1 MPNLRPPNL
10 WEGWE
15 RSKHTTKMNN
25 RKIYTFVLMAALA
38 LFSLSCDPDDPMEP
52 SLQELAFEKLS
63 GQWTLGQ
70 FGSIKVDGSNVSANY
85 PGFALSFANGTY
97 TTTNAGDL
105 FKASGTWEWAGES
118 AEVVNLDDGK
128 VVNINSLTTSKFV
141 FSFTKSDGPVRAGL
155 AGNYVVTVEK

>member
-1 MPNLRPPNL
+1 MRI
-10 WEGWE
+10 
-15 RSKHTTKMNN
+15 KYTTKM
-25 RKIYTFVLMAALA
+25 KIKSIYTLTLIAVLA
-38 LFSLSCDPDDPMEP
+38 LLSLGCEQKDDGTGP
-52 SLQELAFEKLS
+52 SIQDLAYEKLA

-105 FKASGTWEWAGES
+105 FKASGTWQWAGES

-155 AGNYVVTVEK
+155 AGNYVITVEK

>member
-1 MPNLRPPNL
+1 MATVSNYMFYDLSRI
-10 WEGWE
+10 GDDQCSISG
-15 RSKHTTKMNN
+15 RDQQNN
-25 RKIYTFVLMAALA
+25 EF
-38 LFSLSCDPDDPMEP
+38 
-52 SLQELAFEKLS
+52 
-63 GQWTLGQ
+63 
-70 FGSIKVDGSNVSANY
+70 
-85 PGFALSFANGTY
+85 GTY

-155 AGNYVVTVEK
+155 AGNYVITVEK